1 LARIESTRD
10 TVPVFGRGVKAARDA
25 KGWSLAV
32 LAERS
37 GVAAPSI
44 SRVET
49 AARAPSLRLALRLA
63 RALGTTVDRLAKG
76 WDAAEN
82 IAE

>member
-1 LARIESTRD
+1 
-10 TVPVFGRGVKAARDA
+10 
-25 KGWSLAV
+25 
-32 LAERS
+32 
-37 GVAAPSI
+37 VAAPSI

-63 RALGTTVDRLAKG
+63 RALGTTVDRLARG

-82 IAE
+82 NSENLD